1 MSESDGVK
9 TVNILLFLTSK
20 KLYEPLFKQILLLEF
35 KSLPLYQCGTGVG
48 SLQLTNYSISNFVLK
63 WQNDIKYRFS
73 FLS

>member
-48 SLQLTNYSISNFVLK
+48 SPTVNQLQHFK
-63 WQNDIKYRFS
+63 FCFKMAK
-73 FLS
+73 